1 MLLRELAMFLS
12 GPGVMLRLI
21 VFAER
26 VVVLSLMVVM
36 RGRVVMTSRGL
47 MVLGRRM
54 FRHLSAPL
62 FRIAPDPKVT
72 RSTSP

>member
-1 MLLRELAMFLS
+1 MFLS

-62 FRIAPDPKVT
+62 FRIAYDPKVT
-72 RSTSP
+72 GSISP